1 MAEEKVFVS
10 GLFIRRPNE
19 KTKEKAPWV
28 KLHLGIK
35 AEEFA
40 TFLQEHK
47 KSDGFVNV
55 DIKLSKDGDKLYAEL
70 DTYVRKPKET
80 EGQTYEE
87 APIKVAN
94 TGTDDEVDTKDIPF

>member
-19 KTKEKAPWV
+19 RTKEKASWV

-40 TFLQEHK
+40 AFLQQHK
-47 KSDGFVNV
+47 KSDGFVNI
-55 DIKLSKDGDKLYAEL
+55 DIKSSKAGDKLYAEL
-70 DTYVRKPKET
+70 DSYVRKPKE
-80 EGQTYEE
+80 EE
-87 APIKVAN
+87 APVKI
-94 TGTDDEVDTKDIPF
+94 TGTDTDDEVDTKDIPF